1 MRNGSPEGEFR
12 RYRLGPEER
21 ERAATRIGEV
31 LAQEDCVLFA
41 YLFGSFPEGR
51 PFEDVDL
58 GVLVDSARCP
68 SGSFLDAQLR
78 LAAKMEREIRL
89 PVDVVVLNDAPLG
102 LRMAALRGRLVYSH
116 DENMRLRFVER
127 TALQA
132 MDTAYL
138 RRQSLRDLLS
148 PSRFR

>member
-1 MRNGSPEGEFR
+1 M
-12 RYRLGPEER
+12 
-21 ERAATRIGEV
+21 ATRIGEV

-41 YLFGSFPEGR
+41 YLFGSFLEGR

-58 GVLVDSARCP
+58 GVFVESVRCP
-68 SGSFLDAQLR
+68 SGSLLDAQLW
-78 LAAKMEREIRL
+78 LATRMEREIRL

-102 LRMAALRGRLVYSH
+102 LCLIALRGRLVYSR
-116 DENMRLRFVER
+116 DENLRLAFIER
-127 TALQA
+127 TSLQA

-148 PSRFR
+148 PSRRP